1 MNAVRQEMPMSFA
14 DYLQF
19 EKSAENRHEFL
30 NGIIYAMTGS
40 SRRHGLIVG
49 NIVAALRRAAQKKK
63 CEIQSADIKVEV
75 KRNDLHATY
84 YPDVVITCD
93 QHDDDDYLVRKP
105 CVLVEVLSPSTQNID
120 MREKRSHYT
129 MIDSLELYLIVAQ
142 EEKLVRAYR
151 RANAWSEQI
160 TDAGGSVSIPCVAA
174 ELALTAIYEGILA

>member
-1 MNAVRQEMPMSFA
+1 MNAVRQEIPMSFA

-19 EKSAENRHEFL
+19 EKSADNRHEFL

-63 CEIQSADIKVEV
+63 CEIQSADIKVEI

-93 QHDDDDYLVRKP
+93 PNDNDDYLVRRP

-129 MIDSLELYLIVAQ
+129 MMASLELYLVVAQ
-142 EEKLVRAYR
+142 EEKLVRAYT
-151 RANAWSEQI
+151 RANSWSEQI
-160 TDAGGSVSIPCVAA
+160 IDAGGSISIPCVAA
-174 ELALTAIYEGILA
+174 ELAIAEIYDGVVA